1 MVTAPSRPAAWIAA
15 HPTEI
20 LVLAA
25 LLTLLLGSGLVFV
38 ETDTSLRQFEDESAE
53 RAALE
58 YANANFSSEG
68 PTNETEI
75 LVAVEHPRGEGLSRP
90 SLLASLR
97 LQRAIR
103 ADDRVGPTLVEDTP
117 TVGPGNLVAQ
127 AILRREELAAL
138 EARAEDIQRR
148 QEDLQT
154 LRASLREALEDVRT
168 TQRAL
173 DELNASFERGEINE
187 STRANRTEELRA
199 SIEPTVQSAAE
210 DLDAFERGRFERAVR
225 TVRATESALFRLDRR
240 DFESETAYE
249 RAVER
254 LERDLSAGMTDGTV
268 GVLGDRIDDL
278 GEDAR
283 ALQADRRALE
293 NAASPPLSAQLEAL
307 EAANDSTVA
316 TARARIFRNASPVR
330 DTAQSLLPTGVR
342 PGNASG
348 HLIVVR
354 QSVQPRGDQTAID
367 ALTARHHEGQRAVA
381 SIVGEWDGRPS
392 ATSHVFGYGLFV
404 EELDRAL
411 AESMRL
417 AGGLAIMLILAV
429 LWWVYRNVTDVLLTC
444 LGLVLVLGWTLGA
457 MGWAG
462 IELNQA
468 VVTAPLLLAG
478 LSIDYGVH
486 VLARYRERRRD
497 ATTSGSAMA
506 VALAGIGPALA
517 LVTATTAIGFLANLV
532 SPVGPVRE
540 FGLVSATGIISALV
554 VFGVVVPATKVALS
568 GRPGDATPRTPQW
581 SMVGGGLR
589 GCVAIA
595 RRRPAVLAVLVL
607 VVTGAALG
615 AGVGVDTE
623 LREDDYFA
631 DPLEWTGALPGPFGT
646 SAPET
651 REAFAHIQET
661 YGGGGDRIQ
670 LLVRGEVSDPR
681 TLAGIASM
689 HERAETLG
697 TLDVGG
703 RERRGIEDP
712 LTRMRTFAAEEP
724 AYGAQVGVADQDE
737 DGIPDRNVGSLY
749 HELLEWNPSAAGEVI
764 HRDGTG
770 RVRAI
775 RIQIDVSPTADAGKV
790 TADANA
796 LARSLEGSGP
806 AIDVVP
812 TGRVVVDHRFER
824 RTLRALGTSFVV
836 TLVAILG
843 VLVIAARYRTGRWS
857 LGAVTLVPVVLA
869 TSWTL
874 GTMALLDIPLN
885 ALTATIA
892 SLALGLGIAYSVHVA
907 ARFIIERERGATP
920 AEAIDPTLEETGST
934 LLGSAATT
942 VVGVAALGVASV
954 PVLRQFGIIAGAM
967 ILYATLASL
976 VVLPALLVRW
986 GRWRT

>member
-1 MVTAPSRPAAWIAA
+1 MTPPSRPAAWIAA

-20 LVLAA
+20 LVLATI
-25 LLTLLLGSGLVFV
+25 LTVLLGSGLVFV
-38 ETDTSLRQFEDESAE
+38 ETDTSLRQFEDASQE

-75 LVAVEHPRGEGLSRP
+75 LVAVERPRGEALSRHA
-90 SLLASLR
+90 LLDSLR
-97 LQRAIR
+97 LQHAIR
-103 ADDRVGPTLVEDTP
+103 TDDRVGPTLVDDAP

-138 EARAEDIQRR
+138 EVRAEDIQRR
-148 QEDLQT
+148 QEDLQM
-154 LRASLREALEDVRT
+154 LRTSLREALEDVRT

-173 DELNASFERGEINE
+173 DELNASFEQGEINE
-187 STRANRTEELRA
+187 SIHTTRAEELRA
-199 SIEPTVQSAAE
+199 SIERTVDAATE
-210 DLDAFERGRFERAVR
+210 HLDAGERERFERAVR
-225 TVRATESALFRLDRR
+225 TVRSTESALFRLDRI
-240 DFESETAYE
+240 DFESEAAYQ

-268 GVLGDRIDDL
+268 GVLRDRIDGL

-283 ALQADRRALE
+283 TLQADRRALA
-293 NAASPPLSAQLEAL
+293 NAAPPPLSAQLEAL

-316 TARARIFRNASPVR
+316 TARQRIFGNASPVR
-330 DTAQSLLPTGVR
+330 ETAESLLPTGVR
-342 PGNASG
+342 GENASG
-348 HLIVVR
+348 HLIVIR
-354 QSVQPRGDQTAID
+354 QSVQPRGEQTAID

-381 SIVGEWDGRPS
+381 SIADERGP
-392 ATSHVFGYGLFV
+392 ATYHVFGYGLFV

-417 AGGLAIMLILAV
+417 AGGLAVVLILAV
-429 LWWVYRNVTDVLLTC
+429 LWWVYRDVTDVVLTS

-486 VLARYRERRRD
+486 VLGRYRERRRD
-497 ATTSGSAMA
+497 ATTGGSAMA
-506 VALAGIGPALA
+506 VALAGIAPALA

-540 FGLVSATGIISALV
+540 FGLVSAAGILAAFV
-554 VFGVVVPATKVALS
+554 VFGVVVPATKLALP
-568 GRPGDATPRTPQW
+568 GRAGNETPRTPQW
-581 SMVGGGLR
+581 SVVGRGLR
-589 GCVAIA
+589 GCVSLAQ
-595 RRRPAVLAVLVL
+595 RRTAVLAVLVL

-631 DPLEWTGALPGPFGT
+631 DPLEWTEALPGPFGT

-661 YGGGGDRIQ
+661 YGGGADRVQ
-670 LLVRGEVSDPR
+670 LLVRGDVSDPR
-681 TLAGIASM
+681 TLAGIASI

-697 TLDVGG
+697 TLEVGG
-703 RERRGIEDP
+703 RERRGVDDP
-712 LTRMRTFAAEEP
+712 LVRMRTLAAEEP
-724 AYGAQVGVADQDE
+724 AYGAQFGVADQDD

-749 HELLEWNPSAAGEVI
+749 HELLEWNPSTAREVI
-764 HRDGTG
+764 HRDETG
-770 RVRAI
+770 RVPAI
-775 RIQIDVSPTADAGKV
+775 RILIDVSPTADAGEV
-790 TADANA
+790 TEDANA
-796 LARSLEGSGP
+796 LARSLEQSGP

-812 TGRVVVDHRFER
+812 TGRLVVDHRFER
-824 RTLRALGTSFVV
+824 GTLRALGTSFVV
-836 TLVAILG
+836 TLLAILG
-843 VLVIAARYRTGRWS
+843 VLAVAARYRTGRWS

-869 TSWTL
+869 TCWTL

-892 SLALGLGIAYSVHVA
+892 SLAVGLGIAYSVHVA
-907 ARFIIERERGATP
+907 ARFIIERERGARP
-920 AEAIDPTLEETGST
+920 ADAIGPTLEGTGSA

-954 PVLRQFGIIAGAM
+954 PVLRQFGMIAGAM